1 MLVTSSYWI
10 KIFIHY
16 EMLLACRTS
25 HYFYFNQNILQRLL
39 QIFKTH
45 HIWTLKGMSSK
56 PMQIFE
62 GLEKEPLMREWNYDK
77 VYDVIKLR
85 LKEVISPFEDKS

>member
-1 MLVTSSYWI
+1 
-10 KIFIHY
+10 
-16 EMLLACRTS
+16 
-25 HYFYFNQNILQRLL
+25 
-39 QIFKTH
+39 
-45 HIWTLKGMSSK
+45 MSSK